1 MRVGWRRPFHEPSRL
16 FNNKKA
22 QSFWLGFF
30 VKSIFFIFVQN
41 DFNMVLDTRK
51 TTRKK
56 AKDTYQI
63 ERNKPMP
70 SLDHSLIESQLG
82 FILRRDYRSEFTSMT
97 ELSLETLPKGS
108 TPDICIYQKMNREL
122 GKQPDVIKMT
132 QMPITTVE
140 ILSASQPLSQIIQK
154 IKQYY
159 FPAGVK
165 SAWVIIPELLAIVL
179 YSPDKE
185 DYELYKSGKMTDP
198 ATGITVDVKEVF
210 DVD

>member
-1 MRVGWRRPFHEPSRL
+1 LAF
-16 FNNKKA
+16 KA
-22 QSFWLGFF
+22 ITPIF
-30 VKSIFFIFVQN
+30 VKNLFK
-41 DFNMVLDTRK
+41 MVLDARK

-56 AKDTYQI
+56 AIDTYQL

-70 SLDHSLIESQLG
+70 SLDHSMIQLQLG
-82 FILRRDYRSEFTSMT
+82 YLLKRDFNNQFSLMSE
-97 ELSLETLPKGS
+97 LALDTLPKGT
-108 TPDICIYQKMNREL
+108 TPDICIYQKLNREL
-122 GKQPDVIKMT
+122 GKQPDVVKMT

-165 SAWVIIPELLAIVL
+165 SAWVIIPDLLAIVL
-179 YSPDKE
+179 YSPDNE